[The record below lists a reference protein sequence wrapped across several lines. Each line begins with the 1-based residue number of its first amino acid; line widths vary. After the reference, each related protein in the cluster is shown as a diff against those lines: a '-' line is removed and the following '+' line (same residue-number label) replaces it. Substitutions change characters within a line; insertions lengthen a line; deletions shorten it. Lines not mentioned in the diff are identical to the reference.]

1 MLGEDEGYC
10 KEVFGSDIITGRER
24 IDRKEGQVE
33 MFLWLHVEGN
43 WIKSSKHVYCL
54 SFYLS

>member
-1 MLGEDEGYC
+1 MLVEDEGYC
-10 KEVFGSDIITGRER
+10 EEGIDIITGRER